1 MATQKTNRTPN
12 VRNRKSFA
20 RLCRILAVLALLL
33 TMFSRTSIRGAAADL
48 SAVAADAYFIAFP
61 DQDGVEGY
69 GWPLDAEVTLTIDG
83 TPYASPQTVVTNPS
97 DPSGTYVLFDLA
109 GIHDLVP
116 GEVIE
121 LSDGSVTKS
130 HTVTAL
136 AVTAYDT
143 VANTMQGVTDSD
155 LAVALWVNRDPSNSQ
170 TSATPES
177 GAWKAD
183 FSPFDLLAG
192 DGGVA
197 VQQEEDLDATWVN
210 WQIPLPTLAAHPDY
224 DYIEGYD
231 FILDAT
237 VTLNINSV
245 DAATATVGQN
255 PNNPAQTYVVFNLQ
269 GAYDLVPGDVVS
281 LSDGD
286 TTKKHTVTGLAYK
299 EADPATETVKG
310 TTDTPAF
317 DVQVWAHADPQN
329 SYTVVTPDGGG
340 DWSATLTFDIVPG
353 TNGAA
358 IQADEDSDMTWINWH
373 ALGPWIE
380 AMALED
386 RVNGADWP
394 DGTTVAL
401 EINGLP
407 IDSKPVG
414 PAPWDPLMTFV
425 EFDLTS
431 GIIYHLQA
439 GDVVELSGGGFSKT
453 LTVTGLAIG
462 GVNGVTDTVSGSTDT
477 PGIDVET
484 WVNADPSAT
493 HTVTTPA
500 GNGDWSVILPYDIV
514 PGTDGVAIQTDGDGD
529 KTWANWVE
537 INDPPVITEGAAIEK
552 TISEDNSPTAFS
564 LTLHATDANPEDTL
578 TWSISTAAAHGDA
591 AASGTGTS
599 KAISYTPSTNY
610 NGPDSFNVQVTDG
623 YETDTI
629 TVTLTIQA
637 VNDAPTAT
645 PQTLAMNKNTSLAVT
660 LSGSDID
667 STTLRYFI
675 VDNPGHGTLSGTE
688 PNVTY
693 TPDTNFTGTD
703 TFTFRANDYE
713 LDSVPATITI
723 NVNPTNTA
731 PVAESH
737 EVTLNEDSPTPVTL
751 TATDVDEDSL
761 SYSIVSA
768 PSHGALTG
776 LAPNLTYT
784 PDANWSGSDSFTFTA
799 NDGSLV
805 SNVATISIT
814 VNPVNDAPVLA
825 AIGAKSV
832 NELSELAFTATAT
845 DIEGDPLTFSIE
857 ASAPAGATIGAA
869 SGAFT
874 WTPTE
879 AQGHGSYTFNI
890 CVNDSEPKS
899 DCEAI
904 TVTVAEVNTAP
915 VLNPIGNKTVEEGTL
930 LTFNANTTDT
940 DLPANTLTYSLISA
954 PAGASIVA
962 STGVFTWT
970 PTPAQGPASYSFA
983 VQVSDGLVTDSET
996 IMVTVTQSK
1005 FYLYMPLVPKGP

>member
-1 MATQKTNRTPN
+1 MAT
-12 VRNRKSFA
+12 S
-20 RLCRILAVLALLL
+20 
-33 TMFSRTSIRGAAADL
+33 
-48 SAVAADAYFIAFP
+48 ADAYFVVFP
-61 DQDGVEGY
+61 NENGVEGY
-69 GWPLDAEVTLTIDG
+69 GWPLDAEVTLTVDG
-83 TPYASPQTVVTNPS
+83 APYASPQTVVVNPG

-109 GIHDLVP
+109 AIHDLAP
-116 GEVIE
+116 GEVVE
-121 LSDGSVTKS
+121 LSDGTTTKT
-130 HTVTAL
+130 HTITAL
-136 AVTAYDT
+136 AVTGFDVT
-143 VANTMQGVTDSD
+143 ANTLEGVTDSE
-155 LAVALWVNRDPSNSQ
+155 LVVGLWVNRDPGNSQ
-170 TSATPES
+170 TSAAPDS

-183 FSPFDLLAG
+183 FSPFDLAPG
-192 DGGVA
+192 DSGVA
-197 VQQEEDLDATWVN
+197 VQQEEDLDSTWVN
-210 WQIPLPTLAAHPDY
+210 WQIPYPSLAAHPDY

-237 VTLNINSV
+237 VILNINSV
-245 DAATATVGQN
+245 DAAMATVGQN
-255 PNNPAQTYVVFNLQ
+255 PNNPAQTYVLFNLQ
-269 GAYDLVPGDVVS
+269 GAYDLAPGDVVS
-281 LSDGD
+281 LDDG
-286 TTKKHTVTGLAYK
+286 TTSKKHTVTGLLVK
-299 EADPATETVKG
+299 EADPATDTVAG
-310 TTDTPAF
+310 TTDTAA
-317 DVQVWAHADPQN
+317 DVQVWVHENPEA
-329 SYTVVTPDGGG
+329 SYKVVTPDPGG
-340 DWSATLTFDIVPG
+340 DWNATLTFDIVPG
-353 TNGAA
+353 TGGAA
-358 IQADEDSDMTWINWH
+358 IQADDDNDMTWVNWH

-380 AMALED
+380 AMQVED
-386 RVNGADWP
+386 RVNGVDWP
-394 DGTTVAL
+394 DGTTVDL

-439 GDVVELSGGGFSKT
+439 GDVVELSGGGFTKT
-453 LTVTGLAIG
+453 LTVTDLAIS
-462 GVNGVTDTVSGSTDT
+462 GVNGVTDTVSGGTDT

-484 WVNADPSAT
+484 WVNADPGAT

-500 GNGDWSVILPYDIV
+500 GSGAWSVILPYDIV
-514 PGTDGVAIQTDGDGD
+514 PGTDGVAIQTDADGD
-529 KTWANWVE
+529 KTWANWIE
-537 INDPPVITEGAAIEK
+537 INDPPVITEGAEIEK

-564 LTLHATDANPEDTL
+564 LTLNATDADPEDTL
-578 TWSISTAAAHGDA
+578 TWSISTAAEHGAA

-599 KAISYTPSTNY
+599 KAISYTPSANY
-610 NGPDSFNVQVTDG
+610 NGPDSFKVQVTDG

-629 TVTLTIQA
+629 IVTLTIQA

-645 PQTLAMNKNTSLAVT
+645 PQTLAMNKNTSLVVT

-675 VDNPGHGTLSGTE
+675 VDNPAHGTLTGTE

-693 TPDTNFTGTD
+693 TPATNFTGTD

-713 LDSVPATITI
+713 LDSVPGTITI

-737 EVTLNEDSPTPVTL
+737 DVTLNEDSPTPITL

-776 LAPNLTYT
+776 LAPNMTYT
-784 PDANWSGSDSFTFTA
+784 PDANWSGTDSFTFSA
-799 NDGSLV
+799 NDGTLV

-832 NELSELAFTATAT
+832 NELSELTFTATAT
-845 DIEGDPLTFSIE
+845 DIEGDPLTFGIE
-857 ASAPAGATIGAA
+857 ASAPEGATIGAA
-869 SGAFT
+869 TGVFT

-899 DCEAI
+899 DCEEI

-915 VLNPIGNKTVEEGTL
+915 VLDPIGNKTVEEGTL

-940 DLPANTLTYSLISA
+940 DLPANTLTYSLSGA

-962 STGVFTWT
+962 GTGVFTWT
-970 PTPAQGPASYSFA
+970 PSAAQGPASYTFS
-983 VQVSDGLVTDSET
+983 VVVSDGIATDFESIT
-996 IMVTVTQSK
+996 VTVTQST
-1005 FYLYMPLVPKGP
+1005 FYLYMPKVHQGP